1 MGASVKLPRR
11 TFLHLAAG
19 AAALP
24 GNSRIAQADDY
35 PARPV
40 RLIVNLPAGLA
51 PDVIGRLMSDQLAQ
65 RLGQPVVVENRPGAA
80 GNIGTEYVVRA
91 APDGYT
97 LLAAISGNAVNA
109 SLYQDLTFN
118 FVRDI
123 APVGFIAMTPFVLV
137 VAPPFPAGTVPEFI
151 AYAKANPGKINLA
164 MAGVG
169 TGPHMSGELFKM
181 MTGTDIVEVPYRS
194 NFMPDVL
201 SGQVQ
206 GTFAAVA
213 PAVGFIKSGKLRAL
227 GVTSATRMEALPDV
241 PAIAEFVPGYEG
253 SGWLGIC
260 APKGTPANIVDKL
273 NKNINGVIADP
284 AIKTRLVELGAEA
297 IQMTPEE
304 FGKLIAEAAEKW
316 AKVIKFAN
324 IKPE

>member
-1 MGASVKLPRR
+1 VKLPRR

-19 AAALP
+19 AAVLP
-24 GNSRIAQADDY
+24 GISRIAQADDY

-137 VAPPFPAGTVPEFI
+137 VTPPFPARTVPEFI

-164 MAGVG
+164 MAGIG

>member
-1 MGASVKLPRR
+1 MKLPRR

-19 AAALP
+19 AAVLP
-24 GNSRIAQADDY
+24 GISRIAQADDY

-137 VAPPFPAGTVPEFI
+137 VTPPFPARTVPEFI
-151 AYAKANPGKINLA
+151 AYAKVNPGKINLA
-164 MAGVG
+164 MAGIG

-227 GVTSATRMEALPDV
+227 GVTSATRMEALPDI
-241 PAIAEFVPGYEG
+241 PAIAEFVLGYEG

>member
-1 MGASVKLPRR
+1 
-11 TFLHLAAG
+11 
-19 AAALP
+19 
-24 GNSRIAQADDY
+24 
-35 PARPV
+35 
-40 RLIVNLPAGLA
+40 
-51 PDVIGRLMSDQLAQ
+51 
-65 RLGQPVVVENRPGAA
+65 
-80 GNIGTEYVVRA
+80 
-91 APDGYT
+91 
-97 LLAAISGNAVNA
+97 
-109 SLYQDLTFN
+109 
-118 FVRDI
+118 
-123 APVGFIAMTPFVLV
+123 
-137 VAPPFPAGTVPEFI
+137 
-151 AYAKANPGKINLA
+151 
-164 MAGVG
+164 
-169 TGPHMSGELFKM
+169 
-181 MTGTDIVEVPYRS
+181 
-194 NFMPDVL
+194 MPDVL

-273 NKNINGVIADP
+273 NKKINGVIADP

>member
-1 MGASVKLPRR
+1 MKFDRRKFLIASASAAVLPR
-11 TFLHLAAG
+11 AAR
-19 AAALP
+19 AA
-24 GNSRIAQADDY
+24 DY
-35 PARPV
+35 PTRPV
-40 RLIVNLPAGLA
+40 RLIVDLPAGLA
-51 PDVIGRLMSDQLAQ
+51 PDVIARLVADPLAQ
-65 RLGQPVVVENRPGAA
+65 QLGQPVVVENRPGAA
-80 GNIGTEYVVRA
+80 GNIGTEYVVRS

-109 SLYQDLTFN
+109 SLYQDLSFN
-118 FVRDI
+118 FVRDTV
-123 APVGFIAMTPFVLV
+123 PVGFIAFTPFVLTV
-137 VAPPFPAGTVPEFI
+137 PPSFPAKTIPEFI

-164 MAGVG
+164 TSGVG

-194 NFMPDVL
+194 NFMADVV

-213 PAVGFIKSGKLRAL
+213 PGLGFVKSGKLLAL
-227 GVTSATRMEALPDV
+227 GVTSATRMTEVLPDV

-253 SGWLGIC
+253 SGWIGIC
-260 APKGTPANIVDKL
+260 APKGTPGDVVDKL
-273 NKNINGVIADP
+273 NKAVNAVIADP
-284 AIKTRLVELGAEA
+284 MIKARLVDVGAEPV
-297 IQMTPEE
+297 QMTPAQY
-304 FGKLIAEAAEKW
+304 GTLIADAADKW

>member
-1 MGASVKLPRR
+1 VKLPRR

-19 AAALP
+19 AAVLP
-24 GNSRIAQADDY
+24 GISRIAQADDY

-137 VAPPFPAGTVPEFI
+137 VAPAFPARTVPEFI